1 VIFTF
6 TSGVAGAALLAANTE
21 VLVVALSSIFIAM
34 CGVCV
39 NMVSSIIIDIIPTQF
54 R

>member
-1 VIFTF
+1 
-6 TSGVAGAALLAANTE
+6 VAVATLLAANSE
-21 VLVVALSSIFIAM
+21 VLVVAMSSIFIAM

-39 NMVSSIIIDIIPTQF
+39 NMVSSIVIDFIPTQF